1 MQSSTRPAFPSR
13 RADLHSALFR
23 LSSFRPARFMVYWA
37 TLMIIHEKQ
46 VTHKVLIHRSKIGG
60 YWAEVPSM
68 PGCFSQAET
77 LPEMRRMID
86 DAMSERL
93 KRHIANFKERF
104 LKEHPNKSTM
114 VDVAKAAEE
123 TGTLDPTSDDSE
135 QER

>member
-1 MQSSTRPAFPSR
+1 MDDI
-13 RADLHSALFR
+13 DLDHVTLFR
-23 LSSFRPARFMVYWA
+23 NELAKSM
-37 TLMIIHEKQ
+37 
-46 VTHKVLIHRSKIGG
+46 
-60 YWAEVPSM
+60 AERHPKLRQELRN
-68 PGCFSQAET
+68 GK
-77 LPEMRRMID
+77 ID